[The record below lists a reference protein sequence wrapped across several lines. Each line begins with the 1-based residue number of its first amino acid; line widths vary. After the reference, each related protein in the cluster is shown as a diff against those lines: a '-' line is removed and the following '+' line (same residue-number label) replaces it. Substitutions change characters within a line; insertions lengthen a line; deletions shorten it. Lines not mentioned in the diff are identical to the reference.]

1 MQKNIFLKSCN
12 CFCAYSESQ
21 KQLLKLSLSGQTYS
35 AAFMLHLYIAYCT
48 LKKKI
53 KNKKKYALRN
63 RDSLSHPAAGQ
74 P

>member
-48 LKKKI
+48 LKKKLKTK
-53 KNKKKYALRN
+53 KNMRN